1 MKQNWTIKNKKDD
14 FEAIC
19 KEHHICEVTARLLV
33 NRGLKSYAERDS
45 FLHPSIQGMHPAKL
59 LKNAEAAGEMLS
71 AAIKKG
77 EAIRII
83 GDYDVDGIV
92 SVYVLYKTLRRLGA
106 NVDYRIPDR
115 KKDGYGINLQMAEE
129 AAADGI
135 RLILTCDNGI
145 SAREPVR
152 FAKAANIKVLITDHH
167 DIPMEEDT
175 YGEKHPLLPEAD
187 LIVNPKQEGETYP
200 YTGLCGAVVAYK
212 VMCVLAEQFLQ
223 KESSSFMERFLPYLA
238 MATICDVME
247 LTGENRI
254 IAALGMEAMRKSR
267 DFGICALIQANELN
281 QESIGAYHV
290 GFILGPCLNAS
301 GRLLTALKG
310 LSLLLSEDEEEARK
324 LAEETVQL
332 NSERKELTA
341 KGLEEAIE
349 MVEAQET
356 LERVLVLYLPKVH
369 ESLAGIIA
377 GRVRERFYRPTIIL
391 TDAEDGVKGSGRSV
405 EGYPMAAALAE
416 CSHLL
421 TMFGGHPMAAGMSL
435 PRENVGR
442 LRKELN
448 ERCMMTEEQLKEKVS
463 IDILLPF
470 GLVNEQMLSELKYL
484 EPFGRGNPKP
494 LFAEKSLR
502 VLRAMVLGKN
512 ANVLK
517 LQVENRYGKQ
527 FDVISFGTP
536 ETFEEEAKECFGEEQ
551 VQRMFQGRENNVC
564 LSMIYYPDANEYR
577 GTVTLQA
584 VMQYWRFEN
593 S

>member
-1 MKQNWTIKNKKDD
+1 MEQNWTIKNKKDD

-45 FLHPSIQGMHPAKL
+45 FLHPSIKGMHPAGL
-59 LKNAEAAGEMLS
+59 LKNAAAAAELLA
-71 AAIKKG
+71 AAIKEG

-106 NVDYRIPDR
+106 HVDYRIPDR
-115 KKDGYGINLQMAEE
+115 KKDGYGINLRMAEA

-152 FAKAANIKVLITDHH
+152 IAKAAGIKVLITDHH
-167 DIPMEEDT
+167 DIPMEEDAA
-175 YGEKHPLLPEAD
+175 GEKHQLLPEAD

-212 VMCVLAEQFLQ
+212 VMCMLTEWLLQ
-223 KESSSFMERFLPYLA
+223 EEGNGFMEQFLPYLA

-247 LTGENRI
+247 LTGENRT
-254 IAALGMEAMRKSR
+254 IAALGIEAMRKSKE
-267 DFGICALIQANELN
+267 FGICALIQANELK
-281 QESIGAYHV
+281 QDAIGAYHI

-301 GRLLTALKG
+301 GRLDTALKG
-310 LSLLLSEDEEEARK
+310 LSLLLSENKEEAGS
-324 LAEETVQL
+324 LAEEMVQL
-332 NSERKELTA
+332 NTERKELTA
-341 KGLEEAIE
+341 KGVAEAIGL
-349 MVEAQET
+349 VEAKGT
-356 LERVLVLYLPKVH
+356 PERVLVLYLPKVH

-391 TDAEDGVKGSGRSV
+391 TDAEDGVKGSGRSI

-435 PRENVGR
+435 PRENVGL
-442 LRKELN
+442 LREELN
-448 ERCMMTEEQLKEKVS
+448 ERCTLTEEELKEKIS
-463 IDILLPF
+463 IDVVLPF
-470 GLVNEQMLSELKYL
+470 GLVNEQMLSELKLL

-494 LFAEKSLR
+494 LFAERGLR
-502 VLRAMVLGKN
+502 VLRAAVFGRN

-517 LQVENRYGKQ
+517 LQVENMYGKQ
-527 FDVISFGTP
+527 FDAVSFGNP
-536 ETFEEEAKECFGEEQ
+536 GVFEEEARKCFGEEQ
-551 VQRMFQGRENNVC
+551 VQRMFQGRENNIC
-564 LSMIYYPDANEYR
+564 LSMVYYPDANEYR

-584 VMQYWRFEN
+584 VMQHWRFEN
-593 S
+593 R